1 MNRSKSQSL
10 RSFSIVEVKSKYG
23 AEFRRFSLDRSKP
36 GKFEQFH
43 KLILQ
48 LHRLANTPVVIGY
61 ADIQGDFL
69 PINNDENFGKAVFTA
84 HTLLRIFIQRPE
96 EVDRGTYLHGSVSR
110 QKKPA
115 AIAAALHADV
125 LRRRP
130 PLQIGLPQDFRP
142 VSSIIDV
149 DILPETHR
157 RVRMY
162 RQGSEKPLGFYIRDG
177 TTMKVTAHGLQ
188 KVPGVFISRMV
199 AGGLAESTGLLA
211 INDQVL
217 EVNGIEVAG
226 KTLDQVTDMM
236 IANSHNLII
245 TVKPVNQRN
254 NIVRQ
259 SFSMSSCME
268 LSVDGPSSC
277 GGGVGTLYPG
287 LPVLLANQRWI
298 GEGGGGGGGGL
309 ESDDDGDV
317 VIERHMKQPSRH
329 GHAASPS
336 VPRPP
341 TPPRMRAHSRPKSP
355 SGGQRRPHSM
365 IVTSSAASSSAY
377 HRSQP
382 CLHVPMSPSDLL
394 SANLCHHLTLQQQ
407 YGSSPTVRGSTASLH
422 SSMLRTLRTEPLPS
436 LAMGQGGME
445 EDGIVVIL

>member
-48 LHRLANTPVVIGY
+48 LHRLANTPVLIAY
-61 ADIQGDFL
+61 ADVQGDFL
-69 PINNDENFGKAVFTA
+69 PINNDDNFGKAVSTA
-84 HTLLRIFIQRPE
+84 HTLLRIFVQRPE
-96 EVDRGTYLHGSVSR
+96 EVDQGSFCSNTVSR
-110 QKKPA
+110 RKKQ
-115 AIAAALHADV
+115 AAALLSDTH
-125 LRRRP
+125 RRRTAVH
-130 PLQIGLPQDFRP
+130 IGLPQDFRP

-157 RVRMY
+157 RVRLY
-162 RQGSEKPLGFYIRDG
+162 RQGSQKPLGFYIRDG
-177 TTMKVTAHGLQ
+177 TTVKVTPHGLQ

-199 AGGLAESTGLLA
+199 PGGLAESTGLLA

-254 NIVRQ
+254 NVTRS
-259 SFSMSSCME
+259 SFSMSGFTEM
-268 LSVDGPSSC
+268 SVDGP
-277 GGGVGTLYPG
+277 GGTLYPG
-287 LPVLLANQRWI
+287 LPVLLANQSWT
-298 GEGGGGGGGGL
+298 GEGL
-309 ESDDDGDV
+309 ESDDDTDL
-317 VIERHMKQPSRH
+317 VIERHMTKPPPRHSGTPS
-329 GHAASPS
+329 SY
-336 VPRPP
+336 PRPP
-341 TPPRMRAHSRPKSP
+341 TPPRMRAHGRPRSP
-355 SGGQRRPHSM
+355 GAHRRPHSM
-365 IVTSSAASSSAY
+365 FITPSA

-382 CLHVPMSPSDLL
+382 CLHVPTSPTSDLL
-394 SANLCHHLTLQQQ
+394 SACLSHHLTLQQQ
-407 YGSSPTVRGSTASLH
+407 YHSSPTVRASSASLH
-422 SSMLRTLRTEPLPS
+422 SSMLRTLRTEPLHS
-436 LAMGQGGME
+436 LATAQAGME
-445 EDGIVVIL
+445 EDGTVIIL

>member
-10 RSFSIVEVKSKYG
+10 RSFSTVEVKSKYG

-43 KLILQ
+43 KLLLQ
-48 LHRLANTPVVIGY
+48 LHRLANTPVVIAY

-69 PINNDENFGKAVFTA
+69 PINNDENFSKAVCTA
-84 HTLLRIFIQRPE
+84 HTLLRIFVQRPE
-96 EVDRGTYLHGSVSR
+96 EVDRGTYCSGSVSR
-110 QKKPA
+110 RKKPA
-115 AIAAALHADV
+115 IALHSDTH
-125 LRRRP
+125 RRRP

-157 RVRMY
+157 RVRLY

-177 TTMKVTAHGLQ
+177 TTMKVTPHGLQ

-199 AGGLAESTGLLA
+199 SGGLAESTGLLA

-254 NIVRQ
+254 NIMRH
-259 SFSMSSCME
+259 SYSMSSCTE
-268 LSVDGPSSC
+268 LSVDGPS
-277 GGGVGTLYPG
+277 GTLYPG
-287 LPVLLANQRWI
+287 LPVLLANERWT
-298 GEGGGGGGGGL
+298 GEGM
-309 ESDDDGDV
+309 ESDDDADV
-317 VIERHMKQPSRH
+317 VIERHMKQSSRH
-329 GHAASPS
+329 ASPS

-365 IVTSSAASSSAY
+365 IVAPSY
-377 HRSQP
+377 RSQP
-382 CLHVPMSPSDLL
+382 CLNVPTSPSDLL
-394 SANLCHHLTLQQQ
+394 SASLCHNLTLQQQ
-407 YGSSPTVRGSTASLH
+407 YRSSPTVRVSTASLH

-436 LAMGQGGME
+436 LAMAQGGME